1 MLWPLIFPTGKAS
14 DLEKPYLL
22 AKPLSLGPSPI
33 AQWEGVT
40 ITVNGQHALMKKIL
54 MFQSRPSIAA
64 RTFHLFTSFQGS

>member
-1 MLWPLIFPTGKAS
+1 MLWSLVFPTGKAS
-14 DLEKPYLL
+14 GLEKAYFL

-40 ITVNGQHALMKKIL
+40 ITVSGQSGLMKKIL

-64 RTFHLFTSFQGS
+64 HTFHLFT